1 MMNLYETVDGLRE
14 AVRLSGAARFDG
26 GLKVTNPLRF
36 RTELI
41 DALVWT
47 AVFGKGDVKDAARHA
62 IREAAES
69 LGIVPT
75 SILPLYRARGKG
87 ESDVKGFTVPAIN
100 IRIMAYDTAR
110 AALRAARKLEVGA
123 MIFEIARSE
132 MGYTEQRPAE
142 YAAVMLAAAIRE
154 EWQGPFFIQGDHFQ
168 TNPKKMKENADKEI
182 AAIEQLIDEAIPAGF
197 LQIDID
203 TSTLVDLS
211 KPTLEAQQDV
221 NANLCARFTKY
232 IRSKEPKAV
241 PISIGGEI
249 GEVGKENSTP
259 DEFRAYM
266 NVYRKALGG
275 ANVNGIEKVSVQT
288 GSSHGGVVA
297 ADGSVE
303 RVAIDFSVIKTI
315 SKVAREEYG
324 LAGAVQH
331 GASTLPPEYF
341 GHFPDNDCAEIHLAT
356 DFMNTVY
363 DHPAFPYPL
372 KREIE
377 RWLDTNAA
385 DEKKRGETEPQFLYK
400 TRKKAIGPYKENVW
414 NLPEGTKKGICDTL
428 QEKFEFLFERLR
440 VVNTKAMVAK
450 YVKPVSVYEAAAV
463 AAGARTGF
471 VRDDQ
476 AGD

>member
-1 MMNLYETVDGLRE
+1 MNLYSSALELRE
-14 AVRLSGAARFDG
+14 ALTLSGTARFDG
-26 GLKVTNPLRF
+26 GVVVTNPARF
-36 RTELI
+36 RAEMI
-41 DALVWT
+41 DSLVWT
-47 AVFGKGDVKDAARHA
+47 AVFGKGDAKDAARHA

-69 LGIVPT
+69 LGILPA

-87 ESDVKGFTVPAIN
+87 EVSGFTVPAIN
-100 IRIMAYDTAR
+100 VRIMSYDSAR
-110 AALRAARKLEVGA
+110 AAMRAARRLDVGA
-123 MIFEIARSE
+123 VIFEIARSE
-132 MGYTEQRPAE
+132 MGYTEQRPSE

-154 EWQGPFFIQGDHFQ
+154 DWQGPFFLQGDHFQ
-168 TNPKKMKENADKEI
+168 TNPKKMKEDPEKEI
-182 AAIEQLIDEAIPAGF
+182 AAIEALIVEAIPAGF

-211 KPTLEAQQDV
+211 KPTLEAQQEV
-221 NANLCARFTKY
+221 NATLCARFTKF
-232 IRSKEPKAV
+232 IRSKEPKQM
-241 PISIGGEI
+241 PISVGGEI

-266 NVYRKALGG
+266 NVYKRALGQG
-275 ANVNGIEKVSVQT
+275 NGIEKVSIQT

-303 RVAIDFSVIKTI
+303 RVAIDFNVIKTI

-341 GHFPDNDCAEIHLAT
+341 GHFPDHDCAEIHLAT

-363 DHPAFPYPL
+363 DHPAFPWPL

-377 RWLDTNAA
+377 RWLDKNAA
-385 DEKKRGETEPQFLYK
+385 EERKKGETQPQFLYK

-414 NLPEGTKKGICDTL
+414 NLPEGTKEAIRETL
-428 QEKFEFLFERLR
+428 EEKFTFLFEKLR
-440 VVNTKAMVAK
+440 VVNSRAMIAK
-450 YVKPVSVYEAAAV
+450 YVRPVSVYEAAAV

>member
-1 MMNLYETVDGLRE
+1 MNLYATPAEIVDALKRSG
-14 AVRLSGAARFDG
+14 AVRQDG
-26 GLKVTNPLRF
+26 GAVVTNPARF
-36 RTELI
+36 RDEVI

-47 AVFGKGDVKDAARHA
+47 AVFAPPQARDVARRV
-62 IREAAES
+62 IRESAES
-69 LGIVPT
+69 LGILPA
-75 SILPLYRARGKG
+75 SILPLYEARGRG
-87 ESDVKGFTVPAIN
+87 EVSGFTVPAIN
-100 IRIMAYDTAR
+100 VRIMSYDTAR
-110 AALRAARKLEVGA
+110 AACRAAAAIDAGA
-123 MIFEIARSE
+123 VIFEIARSE

-142 YAAVMLAAAIRE
+142 YAAVILAAAIRE
-154 EWQGPFFIQGDHFQ
+154 NWNGPLFLQGDHFQ
-168 TNPKKMKENADKEI
+168 TNPKKMKENAEKEI
-182 AAIEQLIDEAIPAGF
+182 GAIEALIEESIPAGF

-211 KPTLEAQQDV
+211 KPTLEEQQRV
-221 NANLCARFTKY
+221 NADLCARFTKF
-232 IRSKEPKAV
+232 IRAHEPTAM

-259 DEFRAYM
+259 EEFRAYM
-266 NVYRKALGG
+266 NLYTRALGPG
-275 ANVNGIEKVSVQT
+275 KGVAKVSVQT
-288 GSSHGGVVA
+288 GSSHGGVVGP
-297 ADGSVE
+297 DGAVQ
-303 RVAIDFSVIKTI
+303 RVAIDFNVLKTI

-377 RWLDTNAA
+377 RWLDDNAA
-385 DEKKRGETEPQFLYK
+385 DERNRGQTQEQFLYK
-400 TRKKAIGPYKENVW
+400 TRKKAIGPYKEQVW
-414 NLPEGTKKGICDTL
+414 NLPEGTRGAIRDTL
-428 QEKFEFLFERLR
+428 ESKFAFLFDKLR
-440 VVNTKAMVAK
+440 VRGTRAVVGK
-450 YVKPVSVYEAAAV
+450 YVKPVSVHAEAV
-463 AAGARTGF
+463 ASGPRGGF